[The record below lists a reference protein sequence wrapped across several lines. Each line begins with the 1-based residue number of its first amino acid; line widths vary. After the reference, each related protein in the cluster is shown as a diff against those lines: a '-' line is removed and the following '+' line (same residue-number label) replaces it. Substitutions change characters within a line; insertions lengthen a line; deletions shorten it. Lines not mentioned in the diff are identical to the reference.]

1 MLPQH
6 ILPFKSDENQPR
18 NKHRKAQ
25 RTGKPAYL
33 DPNSGSLQKPIE
45 GGLPELY
52 AVSLYKGAI
61 VFSEHNRT
69 SPFHE
74 PNGNPKQ
81 KPTDDKVK
89 KTSPR

>member
-1 MLPQH
+1 M
-6 ILPFKSDENQPR
+6 
-18 NKHRKAQ
+18 
-25 RTGKPAYL
+25 
-33 DPNSGSLQKPIE
+33 QKPIE